1 MQEVQ
6 PDSDG
11 MNLATVWEAVAAAV
25 PSAPAL
31 IHTTLTRTWAEFED
45 RAARLAAYLIGAGL
59 GPGSNVALYLY
70 NGPEYLES
78 TFGAFK
84 LRAATLNVNY
94 RYLED
99 ELKYLFENSQAEA
112 VVFAAEFSDRIDA
125 VRDSLPLLTTFVC
138 VGATEEHHVPEWASD
153 YEKVIEQTAPMP
165 AISRS
170 GDDLWLLYT
179 GGTTG
184 NPKGVMWPHRS
195 LLGTA
200 KTTFAVVDCPIPET
214 AEQVAVGVRR
224 FHERSKAVRFLPA
237 APLMHGTSAI
247 ASIAVLSVGGCV
259 VTLDSHSFN
268 GDELCEAVQNNAVT
282 QLTIVGDAFA
292 KPILAAL
299 EKAQAAGT
307 PYDISSLKVIL
318 SSGVMWSQ
326 QTKDQILEWCGA
338 TLADTLGSSEGVG
351 FANSVAKR
359 NQPAQTAR
367 FTLGEHARVIDDDG
381 QDVVPGSGQR
391 GLLAVGGP
399 IPIGYFRDPVKTAA
413 TFRKLNGQIW
423 SVPGDFATV
432 ESDGTIQ
439 LLGRG
444 SACINTAGEKVYPE
458 EVEEALKL
466 HPAVL
471 DANVLGLP
479 DEKWGQSVNAVVSLR
494 EVGEGSALPTPQELI
509 EFTKSRLAG
518 YKCPKRVLVVDQ
530 VHRGPNGKPDYKWA
544 SAELLS

>member
-1 MQEVQ
+1 
-6 PDSDG
+6 
-11 MNLATVWEAVAAAV
+11 
-25 PSAPAL
+25 
-31 IHTTLTRTWAEFED
+31 
-45 RAARLAAYLIGAGL
+45 
-59 GPGSNVALYLY
+59 LY

-99 ELKYLFENSQAEA
+99 ELKYLFDNSQAQA
-112 VVFAAEFSDRIDA
+112 VVFAAEFAGRLDT
-125 VRDSLPLLTTFVC
+125 VRGHLPLLQAFLC
-138 VGATEEHHVPEWASD
+138 VGATTEHPVPHWAVD
-153 YEKVIEQTAPMP
+153 YEQVIDKMQPMAPI
-165 AISRS
+165 ARS

-200 KTTFAVVDCPIPET
+200 KSTFAVVDCPVPEST
-214 AEQVAVGVRR
+214 DQVALGVER

-259 VTLDSHSFN
+259 VTLDSHSFD
-268 GDELCEAVQNNAVT
+268 GDELCRAVQNNAVT
-282 QLTIVGDAFA
+282 QLAIVGDAFA

-299 EKAQAAGT
+299 ERAQAAND

-326 QTKDQILEWCGA
+326 QTKDQILGWCGA
-338 TLADTLGSSEGVG
+338 TLADALGSSEGVG

-381 QDVVPGSGQR
+381 SDVVPGSGQR

-399 IPIGYFRDPVKTAA
+399 IPIGYYRDPEKTAA
-413 TFRKLNGQIW
+413 TFRNLNGQIW

-432 ESDGTIQ
+432 EADGTIQ

-458 EVEEALKL
+458 EVEEVFKL
-466 HPAVL
+466 HQAVL
-471 DANVLGLP
+471 DVNVVGLA
-479 DEKWGQSVNAVVSLR
+479 DDKWGQSVNAVVSLR
-494 EVGEGSALPTPQELI
+494 HGLQYELRPQPEALI
-509 EFTKSRLAG
+509 AYAKSRLAG
-518 YKCPKRVLVVDQ
+518 YKCPKRVLIVDE
-530 VHRGPNGKPDYKWA
+530 VKRGPNGKPDYQWA
-544 SAELLS
+544 TAALLE

>member
-1 MQEVQ
+1 
-6 PDSDG
+6 
-11 MNLATVWEAVAAAV
+11 
-25 PSAPAL
+25 
-31 IHTTLTRTWAEFED
+31 
-45 RAARLAAYLIGAGL
+45 
-59 GPGSNVALYLY
+59 
-70 NGPEYLES
+70 
-78 TFGAFK
+78 
-84 LRAATLNVNY
+84 
-94 RYLED
+94 
-99 ELKYLFENSQAEA
+99 
-112 VVFAAEFSDRIDA
+112 
-125 VRDSLPLLTTFVC
+125 
-138 VGATEEHHVPEWASD
+138 
-153 YEKVIEQTAPMP
+153 
-165 AISRS
+165 
-170 GDDLWLLYT
+170 
-179 GGTTG
+179 
-184 NPKGVMWPHRS
+184 
-195 LLGTA
+195 
-200 KTTFAVVDCPIPET
+200 
-214 AEQVAVGVRR
+214 
-224 FHERSKAVRFLPA
+224 
-237 APLMHGTSAI
+237 MHGTSAI

-494 EVGEGSALPTPQELI
+494 EVAAGSALPTPQELI